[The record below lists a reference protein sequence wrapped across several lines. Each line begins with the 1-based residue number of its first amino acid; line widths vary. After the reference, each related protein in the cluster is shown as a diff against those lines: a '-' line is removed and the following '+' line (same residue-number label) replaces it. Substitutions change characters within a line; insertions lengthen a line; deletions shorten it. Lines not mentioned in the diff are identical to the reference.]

1 MQLGDFAGAD
11 AIIKDREDRRSREK
25 VAGTK
30 TPGEMTNYAQAMTE
44 KAVLSGDTRNPK
56 IIFAEFAQKYIEG
69 KTLPGFISA
78 GARAQTA
85 GTGTESASDK
95 VIKNIENKYLLQLG
109 QYDPNSKEYKDLE
122 QKRDKEIEAV
132 RLRYTKT
139 PPSNLM
145 PAEVNNKPLPM
156 PASAKDAVAGKTYN
170 TAQGP
175 AVWDGT
181 KFVAVTR

>member
-1 MQLGDFAGAD
+1 MG
-11 AIIKDREDRRSREK
+11 
-25 VAGTK
+25 
-30 TPGEMTNYAQAMTE
+30 
-44 KAVLSGDTRNPK
+44 
-56 IIFAEFAQKYIEG
+56 
-69 KTLPGFISA
+69 A
-78 GARAQTA
+78 GARVQTA
-85 GTGTESASDK
+85 ETGTESAAGKEVKD
-95 VIKNIENKYLLQLG
+95 INNKYLIPLSQFE
-109 QYDPNSKEYKDLE
+109 PNSQQYKDLE

-145 PAEVNNKPLPM
+145 PAEVKNKPLPM

-181 KFVAVTR
+181 KFVSVAR